1 MNGYLLATDVIAG
14 ALETR
19 PDPKLEAWFAWAY
32 ERPKY
37 LSVIT
42 AGEMERSIR
51 GVADPRRRT
60 QMVAWLSFA
69 FRGLGTELLLPVTPA
84 VAARWGQM
92 MALSAR
98 GGARETELL
107 VAATAAEHGLALV
120 TGRERTFAGLGLDL
134 IDPFR

>member
-42 AGEMERSIR
+42 AGEMERAIR
-51 GVADPRRRT
+51 GVADARRRS

-69 FRGLGTELLLPVTPA
+69 FRGLGADLLLPVTPA

>member
-1 MNGYLLATDVIAG
+1 MNGYLLATDVIAC

-19 PDPKLEAWFAWAY
+19 PDAKLEAWFAWAY

-42 AGEMERSIR
+42 AGEMERAIR
-51 GVADPRRRT
+51 GVADARRRS
-60 QMVAWLSFA
+60 QMAAWLNFA
-69 FRGLGTELLLPVTPA
+69 FRGLGAELLLPVTPA
-84 VAARWGQM
+84 VAARWGQLA
-92 MALSAR
+92 ALSAR
-98 GGARETELL
+98 GQARDTELL

-134 IDPFR
+134 IDPFA

>member
-1 MNGYLLATDVIAG
+1 VNGYLLATDVIAG

-42 AGEMERSIR
+42 AGEMERAIR
-51 GVADPRRRT
+51 GVADARRRS

-69 FRGLGTELLLPVTPA
+69 FRGLGADLLLPVTPA

>member
-1 MNGYLLATDVIAG
+1 VNGYLLATDVIAG

-42 AGEMERSIR
+42 AGEMERAIR
-51 GVADPRRRT
+51 GVADARRRT

-134 IDPFR
+134 IDPFA